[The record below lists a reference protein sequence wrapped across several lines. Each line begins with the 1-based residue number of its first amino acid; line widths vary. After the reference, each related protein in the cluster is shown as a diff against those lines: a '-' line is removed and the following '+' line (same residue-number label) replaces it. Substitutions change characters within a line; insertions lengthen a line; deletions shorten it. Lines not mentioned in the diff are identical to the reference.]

1 MLGALSDNTKTMRTT
16 SLIDFVDMLVLRDD
30 IFGNYLKLL
39 CFTVF
44 DFTDFNNMI
53 FSILDYGLTTKNE
66 FCLDE
71 DSPENCE
78 LFKSEGLCH
87 KYENLMRVKCA
98 KTCKLC
104 GKLNNKRATFLN
116 LQLIKFRKMMSE
128 RGSSSEVSCEK
139 SLLEKLWKAST
150 MKLRWNR
157 MKLDCN
163 CFLAILLNTCEQL
176 LLNHR
181 FEVNTEGAKLRC
193 FKGLEI

>member
-16 SLIDFVDMLVLRDD
+16 SLIDFVDMLVLRDY

-53 FSILDYGLTTKNE
+53 FSILDYGLTTKND

-116 LQLIKFRKMMSE
+116 LQLI
-128 RGSSSEVSCEK
+128 
-139 SLLEKLWKAST
+139 
-150 MKLRWNR
+150 
-157 MKLDCN
+157 
-163 CFLAILLNTCEQL
+163 
-176 LLNHR
+176 
-181 FEVNTEGAKLRC
+181 
-193 FKGLEI
+193 